1 MSETASPVRITLITV
16 CYDSMAVLPAML
28 ASVPAGTPVVL
39 VDNSPYAD
47 PALTDIAASRG
58 ATLIRNER
66 NLGFGTACNIGAM
79 RATTEFLLFLNPD
92 SILSDGALEH
102 LTQALDRFP
111 AASAANPRIASADG
125 SPFFRRR
132 SLLIGRSEWLPRGW
146 PPETCE
152 VPTLS
157 GAALIVR
164 TSAFNAVGGFDP
176 AIFLY
181 HEDDDLSVR
190 LRAIGPLLFVREA
203 LVTHLGGSSTV
214 RSAET
219 AAFKA
224 YFMGRSRVHVAR
236 KHGIRFARPRA
247 VAAALGQLALP
258 TAWVSP
264 RRRAKQWALLRGT
277 LGLHRR

>member
-1 MSETASPVRITLITV
+1 MPKNPAHPRITVVTV
-16 CYDSMAVLPAML
+16 CYNSMAVLPAML

-39 VDNSPYAD
+39 VDNSPNAD
-47 PALTDIAASRG
+47 PELPDLAATRG
-58 ATLIRNER
+58 ATLIRNDR
-66 NLGFGTACNIGAM
+66 NLGFGTACNIGAA
-79 RATTEFLLFLNPD
+79 RAATEFLLFLNPD
-92 SILSDGALEH
+92 VTLSGSTLEH

-111 AASAANPRIASADG
+111 AASAANPRIAHADG

-132 SLLIGRSEWLPRGW
+132 SLLIPRSEWLPRGW
-146 PPETCE
+146 PPETRE

-164 TSAFNAVGGFDP
+164 KSAFDAVGGFDP
-176 AIFLY
+176 DIFLY

-190 LRAIGPLLFVREA
+190 LRATGLLLFVREA
-203 LVTHLGGSSTV
+203 LVTHLGGSSTT

-224 YFMGRSRVHVAR
+224 FHMGQSRVHVAR
-236 KHGIRFARPRA
+236 KHGIALARSRA
-247 VAAALGQLALP
+247 VASALLQLAVP
-258 TAWVSP
+258 TAWVSR

-277 LGLHRR
+277 LGLQRQ